1 MKLWARIAAA
11 VFIIVGMTSA
21 LTAQLSFASNPHEK
35 PAGCHQHGK
44 QSPVPQRTDYKCCI
58 AGHDAALPRSAAIVQ
73 VVWQVGVVVPLATPV
88 FSEALAPLIS
98 EAATPP
104 DPSNR
109 NLPLRV

>member
-1 MKLWARIAAA
+1 MKLCARIAA
-11 VFIIVGMTSA
+11 VVLVIVGMTSA

-58 AGHDAALPRSAAIVQ
+58 AGHEAALPRSAAIVQ
-73 VVWQVGVVVPLATPV
+73 VVWETGVVIPLATPV
-88 FSEALAPLIS
+88 LSETLAPLIS

-104 DPSNR
+104 DLSNR
-109 NLPLRV
+109 SLPLRV

>member
-1 MKLWARIAAA
+1 MKLCARMAA
-11 VFIIVGMTSA
+11 VVFVIVGMMTA
-21 LTAQLSFASNPHEK
+21 LTAQLSFAPNPHGK

-58 AGHDAALPRSAAIVQ
+58 AGHEAALPRSAAIVR
-73 VVWQVGVVVPLATPV
+73 VVWQTGVVIPLPTPV
-88 FSEALAPLIS
+88 LSEILPSLIS

-104 DPSNR
+104 DRSNR